1 MKPSKKVL
9 DLRSKEKILVR
20 QKQYL
25 EAEKIKRQA
34 HKLEMKERERK
45 ND

>member
-1 MKPSKKVL
+1 MKPPKKVL
-9 DLRSKEKILVR
+9 DLRSKEKVLVK

-34 HKLEMKERERK
+34 HKLEMK
-45 ND
+45 